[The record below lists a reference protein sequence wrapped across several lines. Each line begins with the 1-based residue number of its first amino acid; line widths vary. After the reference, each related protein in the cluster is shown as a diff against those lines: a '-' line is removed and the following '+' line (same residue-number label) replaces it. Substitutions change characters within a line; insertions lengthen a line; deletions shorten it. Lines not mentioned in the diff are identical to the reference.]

1 MKRKLKKKRK
11 TIRIRNMNKTGTVPG
26 NLEDIVAEYRPRL
39 SSYIRRRVSSKEDAE
54 DILQDVFY
62 QFTKT
67 INSALNPVEQVAS
80 WLYRVANNTI
90 INKKNK
96 KSETLLS
103 NYLTSED
110 DDEAETDIAEIL
122 GFVNN
127 ENPESE
133 YLRSLV
139 WVELENALAELP
151 PEEREVF
158 ELTEFDGLPVK
169 EISEMTGVAVNT
181 LLSRKHYSI
190 LHLRESLSEL
200 YDELVMG

>member
-1 MKRKLKKKRK
+1 
-11 TIRIRNMNKTGTVPG
+11 MNKTGTVPG
-26 NLEDIVAEYRPRL
+26 KLEDIVAEYRPRL

-139 WVELENALAELP
+139 WVELENAHAELP
-151 PEEREVF
+151 PEQREVF

>member
-1 MKRKLKKKRK
+1 
-11 TIRIRNMNKTGTVPG
+11 MNKPGKVTGK
-26 NLEDIVAEYRPRL
+26 LEDIVAEYRPRL

-62 QFTKT
+62 QLTKT
-67 INSALNPVEQVAS
+67 INSALNPIEQMAS

-96 KSETLLS
+96 RSETLFS
-103 NYLTSED
+103 NYIVNEED
-110 DDEAETDIAEIL
+110 EEAVTDIAEIL

-139 WVELENALAELP
+139 WAELENALAELP
-151 PEEREVF
+151 PEQREVF

-169 EISEMTGVAVNT
+169 EISEMSGVAVNT
-181 LLSRKHYSI
+181 LLSRKHYAI